1 MFTKWWCFAQKQKV
15 TDVGAGG
22 TNQSFKSSNATTM
35 VGGPQTYWTPLS
47 FVEYIE
53 FYALLGETKGT
64 HPRGAKLIHLRGIP
78 GNHRGC
84 DLQCDCGPRTS
95 GNEWEVTICKVVV
108 VGVNERTQRCPWS
121 PYMQLDLVRIAAH
134 HPCTPKDSC
143 RDHCAVCTMSLCCL
157 KILQCKTENF
167 SGLEFMHPLNYAL
180 MCTVQCP
187 PLFIFVAELTLKSLN
202 CAWEQ
207 YTRYRGGW
215 DPIDSHICSLQYNGT
230 HYPMQTSQHHH
241 RCSNQK
247 ASSLSHTDAD

>member
-1 MFTKWWCFAQKQKV
+1 MFTKRALDGVFAQKQKV
-15 TDVGAGG
+15 TDVGVGG

-35 VGGPQTYWTPLS
+35 VGGPQTFWTPLS

-95 GNEWEVTICKVVV
+95 GNEWEEEVTICKVVV

-143 RDHCAVCTMSLCCL
+143 RDHCAVCTM
-157 KILQCKTENF
+157 
-167 SGLEFMHPLNYAL
+167 
-180 MCTVQCP
+180 CTK
-187 PLFIFVAELTLKSLN
+187 E
-202 CAWEQ
+202 
-207 YTRYRGGW
+207 
-215 DPIDSHICSLQYNGT
+215 
-230 HYPMQTSQHHH
+230 
-241 RCSNQK
+241 RCNTPKNSWIRAK
-247 ASSLSHTDAD
+247 CT